1 MRAQPLRYEEDE
13 GFRAAGPVYGRV
25 YTVAEVTGAIREL
38 LEGSFPAISVRGE
51 ISNLSRPQSGHV
63 YFSLMDDTGGEG
75 ISRLSCC
82 QLPCVLWRSVAA
94 RVQVPLKNGL
104 KVIVSGRVG
113 VYEPRGCYQLIA
125 HKIEPA
131 GLGDLQRR
139 FEELKERLRAEGLFA
154 EERKRPLPFL
164 PRRIGIITSPSG
176 AAIQDVLRVL
186 YRRHPRAWV
195 RIVPVRVQGEGAAQD
210 MVRALQVLASGGGQV
225 DVILLTRGGGSLE
238 DLWAFNEECLA
249 RAIAASPIPTVS
261 AVGHEVDFSISDFV
275 ADVRAQ
281 TPTKAAEILVPDIG
295 ELVESLRV
303 LKRRMAL
310 AVRAALDRKSLELS
324 RLARAR
330 PFRRPKA
337 LLENLIERCDDL
349 GRDLVRSFRARKDGW
364 EDALRSAA
372 QRLEA
377 LNPRNVLQRGY
388 SMATDEDGRIVTDA
402 ARLTLGSLLR
412 IEFKRGRADT
422 RVVSTEPAPAE
433 EGGPSGEEV

>member
-1 MRAQPLRYEEDE
+1 MTAYPLRYDRDE
-13 GFRAAGPVYGRV
+13 SFPESGAARGRV
-25 YTVAEVTGAIREL
+25 YTVAEVTGAIREI

-63 YFSLMDDTGGEG
+63 YFSLMDDTGGETV
-75 ISRLSCC
+75 SRLSCC
-82 QLPCVLWRSVAA
+82 QLPCVIWRSVAS
-94 RVQVPLKNGL
+94 RVGVPLKNGL
-104 KVIVSGRVG
+104 KVIVSGRIG

-125 HKIEPA
+125 YRIEPA
-131 GLGDLQRR
+131 GLGDLARR
-139 FEELKERLRAEGLFA
+139 FEELKERLRREGLFA

-195 RIVPVRVQGEGAAQD
+195 RIVPVRVQGEGAADD
-210 MVRALQVLASGGGQV
+210 MVRALRILASGGGQV

-238 DLWAFNEECLA
+238 DLWAYNEESLA

-275 ADVRAQ
+275 ADMRAQ
-281 TPTKAAEILVPDIG
+281 TPTKAAEILVPDVG
-295 ELVESLRV
+295 ELLESIRA
-303 LKRRMAL
+303 LKRRL
-310 AVRAALDRKSLELS
+310 SIAVRSALERKALELS

-337 LLENLIERCDDL
+337 ILEDLVERCDDL
-349 GRDLVRSFRARKDGW
+349 SRELAKSLRARREGW
-364 EDALRSAA
+364 AEALRSTAA
-372 QRLEA
+372 RLEA
-377 LNPRNVLQRGY
+377 LNPRNVLRRGY
-388 SMATDEDGRIVTDA
+388 AMATDEQGRIVTDA
-402 ARLTLGSLLR
+402 TRLALGSLLR
-412 IEFKRGRADT
+412 IEFTRGRAET

-433 EGGPSGEEV
+433 EGAR